1 MGAECGSIPFFDVAR
16 RASSERRMAQVES
29 FERRKCFVCAGNELQ
44 RSPPHEKVLFFAF
57 LNEVSEEMMSV
68 EDSSDRRRLR
78 SLKLF
83 EGAVGRVSEPAQLAH
98 CQGRRPSRPRY
109 FELIRGSA
117 FITWPLIYVEAT
129 DNPSHLDLT

>member
-1 MGAECGSIPFFDVAR
+1 M
-16 RASSERRMAQVES
+16 ES
-29 FERRKCFVCAGNELQ
+29 FERRKCFVCAGNELH

-83 EGAVGRVSEPAQLAH
+83 EGAAESASRLSSLIAKAAVRRGRDTLSSSAEAH
-98 CQGRRPSRPRY
+98 SSLG
-109 FELIRGSA
+109 L
-117 FITWPLIYVEAT
+117 
-129 DNPSHLDLT
+129 